1 MSGNAIAFDRD
12 INASPVPAAT
22 VIDRA
27 VSNDDIVILGENRR
41 SDQRKDQRAF
51 HGAIQKAAR
60 GDVDLIPR
68 LRHRSRA
75 DAGEMCNPDL
85 ERVFSEIRR
94 SSIAREEYAPF

>member
-1 MSGNAIAFDRD
+1 MLNFAAAAVVD
-12 INASPVPAAT
+12 I
-22 VIDRA
+22 A
-27 VSNDDIVILGENRR
+27 VSNDDVEILSKSGGSDQGENQ
-41 SDQRKDQRAF
+41 SAF

-85 ERVFSEIRR
+85 ERVFSEIQR